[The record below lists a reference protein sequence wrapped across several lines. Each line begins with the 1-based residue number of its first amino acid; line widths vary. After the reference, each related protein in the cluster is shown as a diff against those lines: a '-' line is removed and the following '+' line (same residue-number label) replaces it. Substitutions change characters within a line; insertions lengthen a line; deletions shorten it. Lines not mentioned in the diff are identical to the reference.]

1 MKTIGWYNNLPL
13 KDFEAIV
20 IQFIKD
26 WISTSSPPENCDINL
41 DNCHAI
47 IPPKLQGAFG
57 CLTLP
62 KGQFLY
68 GKHKVLYIL
77 QQEYLKNGIERVVPT
92 TFMIKPRHL
101 PAHSYLSCQLKI

>member
-1 MKTIGWYNNLPL
+1 MKTIGWYNNSPL

-20 IQFIKD
+20 IQFVKD

-62 KGQFLY
+62 EG
-68 GKHKVLYIL
+68 
-77 QQEYLKNGIERVVPT
+77 
-92 TFMIKPRHL
+92 
-101 PAHSYLSCQLKI
+101 